1 MDVETSENRCNFAPI
16 MSEGFFPLVVKK
28 VVRETSDATTFYF
41 DVPQNL
47 KDTFSYKAGQYLTFE
62 IEIGG
67 EKVRRSYSLCTFLG
81 VDQDPAVT
89 VKMVENGKMSTF
101 FNQNVKEGDTLQVMP
116 PMGKFVVD
124 SDPNKANQYVLFG
137 GGSGIT
143 PLMGIAKQVLN
154 TETNGQVTLVYANRN
169 PESVIFKQLLTDMEK
184 QFSGRFKV
192 IHSYDQAP
200 FTWFGLKGVLT
211 TEKIDNI
218 VKQKIGGSYDQYY
231 YFTCGPGPMMEVVK
245 NGLSMIGV
253 PNDRIS
259 IEWFSAPTSSSPKV
273 EEKSSDGAFSGL
285 ANITMKVYGKTRT
298 IQCDSNTTVLNAAMK
313 QGIDPPYSCTVG
325 VCTTCRAKVSK
336 GTLHMLER
344 EGLSDKEIE
353 QGYVLT
359 CQSVPRSN
367 EIELSYE

>member
-1 MDVETSENRCNFAPI
+1 
-16 MSEGFFPLVVKK
+16 MSEGFFPLTVKK

-41 DVPQNL
+41 DIPQNL
-47 KDTFSYKAGQYLTFE
+47 KDTFAYKAGQYLTFE

-67 EKVRRSYSLCTFLG
+67 EKVRRSYSLCTFSG

-89 VKMVENGKMSTF
+89 VKQVDNGKMSTY
-101 FNQNVKEGDTLQVMP
+101 FNKNVSEGTILQVMP
-116 PMGKFVVD
+116 PMGKFVVS
-124 SDPNKANQYVLFG
+124 SDATKANQYVLFG

-143 PLMGIAKQVLN
+143 PLMGIAKQVLH
-154 TETNGQVTLVYANRN
+154 TEASSQVTLVYANRN
-169 PESVIFKQLLTDMEK
+169 PESVIFKQVLAEMEK
-184 QFSGRFKV
+184 EFSGRFKV

-211 TEKIDNI
+211 TEKIENI
-218 VKQKIGGSYDQYY
+218 VKQKIGGSYDQYH

-253 PNDRIS
+253 PNEKIS
-259 IEWFSAPTSSSPKV
+259 IEWFSAPTSSALKA
-273 EEKSSDGAFSGL
+273 EEVAVDAAFSGT
-285 ANITMKVYGKTRT
+285 ASITMTVYGKTHT

-367 EIELSYE
+367 EIVLNFE